1 MSVKISEVEQ
11 VFKELFDEEKG
22 LVSSVETLYEKTDD
36 ENVLKLIISI
46 HGLSIE
52 DTSIIHTKFIFKC
65 DNDKI
70 NLVENDFFYLFDI
83 NCVYKRITFKNSIDL
98 KHQLEDVILSNNFGQ
113 DIQILSDFI
122 GSPAMFLNHYL
133 RREKIT
139 EYSVFDVEYTPKFK
153 TVPCEKITFDFKINI
168 NDNYNID
175 LSVAKVDKKSDDDYD
190 VYKFQFKFM
199 DEIIDE
205 ENDTLTNFHYFI
217 GSNIAKILDRKL
229 KNQ

>member
-11 VFKELFDEEKG
+11 VFKELFNEEKG

-83 NCVYKRITFKNSIDL
+83 NCVYKRITFKSSIDL
-98 KHQLEDVILSNNFGQ
+98 KHQLEDVILSNNIG
-113 DIQILSDFI
+113 FI
-122 GSPAMFLNHYL
+122 FLGSL
-133 RREKIT
+133 
-139 EYSVFDVEYTPKFK
+139 
-153 TVPCEKITFDFKINI
+153 
-168 NDNYNID
+168 
-175 LSVAKVDKKSDDDYD
+175 
-190 VYKFQFKFM
+190 
-199 DEIIDE
+199 
-205 ENDTLTNFHYFI
+205 
-217 GSNIAKILDRKL
+217 
-229 KNQ
+229 